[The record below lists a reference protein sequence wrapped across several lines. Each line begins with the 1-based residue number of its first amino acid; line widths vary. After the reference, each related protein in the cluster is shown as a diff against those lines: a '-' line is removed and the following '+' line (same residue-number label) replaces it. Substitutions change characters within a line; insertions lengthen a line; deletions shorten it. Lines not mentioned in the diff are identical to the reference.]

1 MNKKI
6 NGEYEIKDGNLN
18 YVFKNLSIDTDTL
31 FLKGTVELKERNK
44 KGEFEINIGAT
55 NQSENDYEAV
65 YDEDDDE
72 DIYAVLSKL
81 YDSFNTKI
89 NVEQS
94 GKDIIV
100 EIKMHY
106 KGQK

>member
-6 NGEYEIKDGNLN
+6 KGEYEIKDGNLN
-18 YVFKNLSIDTDTL
+18 YVFKDLSIDTDTL
-31 FLKGTVELKERNK
+31 FLKGIVESKERGK

-55 NQSENDYEAV
+55 NQSEDDYGTFYE
-65 YDEDDDE
+65 EDDDE
-72 DIYAVLSKL
+72 DIYAVLDKL
-81 YDSFNTKI
+81 YESFNTKI

-94 GKDIIV
+94 GKDITV